1 MKSILK
7 AIVIDAQALGYIRW
21 RVVGSPPRLPCVSV
35 TALEG
40 ESHLEVILGL
50 IDPTDMRVVLYLLE
64 WLMVW

>member
-35 TALEG
+35 TALES
-40 ESHLEVILGL
+40 ESHLEVILSR
-50 IDPTDMRVVLYLLE
+50 TDMRVVLYLLE
-64 WLMVW
+64 WLMVR